1 MLLFLFTMI
10 VVYFSEKKRE
20 TKFLLA
26 AVLFIYGSSI
36 VQNRFFGG
44 IRYHPFVF

>member
-10 VVYFSEKKRE
+10 VVYFSEKKKRNKIFACCG
-20 TKFLLA
+20 T
-26 AVLFIYGSSI
+26 IHYGSGI